1 MEKGLAAFRAAID
14 AAPISKFQIRLVLL
28 TVLVIISD
36 GFDTQAIG
44 YVAPA
49 LAQTWHIKVALFGP
63 VFSAGTLGLA
73 IGSILFPTI
82 ADHIGTRRVLLFCT
96 AFYALLTLATVWV
109 SSLEMLLVVRFL
121 SGLGLGG
128 AMPIGIALVSEY
140 SPTRLRTTM
149 LSSVVCGFALGGAIG
164 GFVASAVIGP
174 WGWQAVFVVGAVVP
188 LVLLPVIA
196 RMLPESLP
204 RLMKSPPPHTALL
217 AVTQRIVPHWRPANL
232 DLQRE
237 AREKPKFSV
246 LLLFA
251 SGYAIPTIFIWLAY
265 FSNLL
270 LLYFL
275 ASWLPSMIHSSGMS
289 MAVASLT
296 TGFYQFG
303 GVFGGLILA
312 YTCDKL
318 RAQIVLAGTFAIAA
332 VFVFLIGT
340 SGNDAAMLAVSVA
353 GAGFCV
359 IGGQNAMNG
368 FVGAFYPAAARATG
382 SGWAVGIGRIGSI
395 VGPLLGGALIAQGY
409 SGGSIFRLCAIPAV
423 IAMLAI
429 LAVRRPNAMAAIEKM
444 PIRSSVPQ

>member
-217 AVTQRIVPHWRPANL
+217 AVTQHIVPHWRPANL

>member
-1 MEKGLAAFRAAID
+1 MERGLATFRAAID

-36 GFDTQAIG
+36 GYDTQAIG

-96 AFYALLTLATVWV
+96 ASYALLTLATVWA
-109 SSLEMLLVVRFL
+109 SSLET
-121 SGLGLGG
+121 GLGLGG

-149 LSSVVCGFALGGAIG
+149 PSSVVCGFALGGAIG

-174 WGWQAVFVVGAVVP
+174 WGWQAVFVLGAVVP
-188 LVLLPVIA
+188 LVLLPIIA
-196 RMLPESLP
+196 WVLPECLP

-217 AVTQRIVPHWRPANL
+217 AVTQRIVPDWRPANL
-232 DLQRE
+232 DLQRQ
-237 AREKPKFSV
+237 AREKSKFSV
-246 LLLFA
+246 HLLFA

-289 MAVASLT
+289 MAMASLT

-318 RAQIVLAGTFAIAA
+318 RAQPVLACIFATAA

-340 SGNDAAMLAVSVA
+340 SGNDATMLAVSVA

-382 SGWAVGIGRIGSI
+382 SGWAVGIGRSGSI
-395 VGPLLGGALIAQGY
+395 VGPLLGGWLLAQGY

-429 LAVRRPNAMAAIEKM
+429 LAVRRPNAMAAIENL
-444 PIRSSVPQ
+444 PIRSSVPP